1 MDSADGG
8 FDSEETLFSFSL
20 KDNQSYRRKKSIVP
34 QLQLRQ
40 TFLVKKKKRAM
51 REKNL
56 IALKKSA

>member
-40 TFLVKKKKRAM
+40 TFFVKKKKSYER
-51 REKNL
+51 K
-56 IALKKSA
+56 IIS